1 MDNTNPTETPMGG
14 TTSPV
19 MPSTSSE
26 SGNNNQGDSKEQ
38 LMGFIAKVE
47 AWLDEYMVKKAP
59 FQIPMGGKEFI
70 ATIAPYLVIIGIVL
84 FVMSLPVLL
93 GLGAM
98 GSALGM
104 MGGHMGWGYAV
115 MISTLTSL
123 VVVIIEAIALPGLFK
138 RTQASWRL
146 VFYATL
152 VSFVGNVLAL
162 NLIGAVIGGIIGWY
176 IIFQIKEL
184 YKN

>member
-14 TTSPV
+14 ATPPV
-19 MPSTSSE
+19 MSSTSAE
-26 SGNNNQGDSKEQ
+26 SGNNNQGDPKEQ
-38 LMGFIAKVE
+38 LMGFVAKVE

-59 FQIPMGGKEFI
+59 FQIPMGGKEFL
-70 ATIAPYLVIIGIVL
+70 ATIAPYLVIISIVL
-84 FVMSLPVLL
+84 FVLSLPVLL

-98 GSALGM
+98 GGALGM
-104 MGGHMGWGYAV
+104 MGGSMWGYAMLV
-115 MISTLTSL
+115 STLTS
-123 VVVIIEAIALPGLFK
+123 VVIVIIEASALPGLFK

-152 VSFVGNVLAL
+152 VSFAGNVLAL
-162 NLIGAVIGGIIGWY
+162 NLIWAVIGGVIGWY
-176 IIFQIKEL
+176 ILFQIKEL